1 MSKKNRITNQQDVQS
16 QLNNI
21 KTEVKDGVFIFT
33 STMPLGEFA
42 NKVGVNPNDLI
53 KKFMMKG
60 KMYQINHILEEEE
73 IAELCLELN
82 LDFKKEQSVDASN
95 FLNTVEFIDDEK
107 SLTKRPPVITIMGHV
122 DHGKTS
128 LLDYIRK
135 SKVVETESSGITQHV
150 GAYQVI
156 NDKGTITFID
166 TPGHEVFTEMRSRG
180 AQVTDIVI
188 LVVAADDGVMPQT
201 KEAIQHT
208 RAANAPMIV
217 FVNKMDKQTKD
228 IEKVKRELAEN
239 DVIVEEYGGDV
250 PIVYGSAK
258 TGEGVDELLDNIIT
272 FSDLMDLKAN
282 KNRYPSGFVLESRAD
297 KGVGVV
303 ATLIIDNGTLY
314 KGDYMVA
321 GSTYGRIKSLK
332 NTNGKLIEFATP
344 GMPVVVSG
352 LNTSPQAGE
361 RFISFEDEKF
371 AKKIAIEKQQMDK
384 RTDLFN
390 RAQAASDEDGKKILN
405 IIIRSD
411 VQGTSEALK
420 SKLDGM
426 SNDEAIIRVIGAQT
440 GEVSNSDLLLAQ
452 TSDALI
458 ITFRIK
464 ASSNIKQSAKQ
475 AGVKI
480 AYYDVVFKVI
490 EDMQTWLDG
499 EKAVVYEEKKIG
511 SGHVIKT
518 FFYSKVGTIAGTMLD
533 EGVVKANS
541 KVKVF
546 RGKKLIHEG
555 VIETLR
561 RDINDVKEVEKG
573 KDFGM
578 KIRKFNDIKEDD
590 VVEFFEDVAVTI

>member
-1 MSKKNRITNQQDVQS
+1 MSKKNRLTNQDDVQA
-16 QLNNI
+16 QLNDI
-21 KTEVKDGVFIFT
+21 KTEVKNGVFIFT
-33 STMPLGEFA
+33 NTLPLGEFA
-42 NKVGVNPNDLI
+42 TKIGMNPNDLI
-53 KKFMMKG
+53 KSFMMKG

-73 IAELCLELN
+73 IAEVCLEQN

-107 SLTKRPPVITIMGHV
+107 LLSKRPPVITIMGHV
-122 DHGKTS
+122 DHGKTT
-128 LLDYIRK
+128 LLDYIRE
-135 SKVVETESSGITQHV
+135 SKVAESESSGITQHV
-150 GAYQVI
+150 GAYQVFH
-156 NDKGTITFID
+156 DKGTITFID

-217 FVNKMDKQTKD
+217 FVNKIDKQAKD
-228 IEKVKRELAEN
+228 LERVKRELAEN
-239 DVIVEEYGGDV
+239 DVIIEEYGGDV
-250 PIVYGSAK
+250 PMITGSAK
-258 TGEGVDELLDNIIT
+258 TGEGIDELLDNIIT
-272 FSDLMDLKAN
+272 LSDLMDLKAN
-282 KNRYPSGFVLESRAD
+282 KNRYPSGIVLESRAD

-303 ATLIIDNGTLY
+303 ATLIIANGTLY
-314 KGDYMVA
+314 KGDFMVA
-321 GSTYGRIKSLK
+321 GSSYGRIKSIK
-332 NTNGKLIEFATP
+332 STTGKTLESATP

-352 LNTSPQAGE
+352 LNTSPLAGD

-371 AKKIAIEKQQMDK
+371 AKKIAQEKQQMDK
-384 RTDLFN
+384 KFDLFN
-390 RAQAASDEDGKKILN
+390 RAQTSDEDGKKILN
-405 IIIRSD
+405 VIIRSD

-426 SNDEAIIRVIGAQT
+426 CNDEAVIKVIGAQT
-440 GEVSNSDLLLAQ
+440 GQVSNSDLLLAQ

-475 AGVKI
+475 SGVKI
-480 AYYDVVFKVI
+480 AFYDVVFKVI
-490 EDMQTWLDG
+490 EDMQLWLDG

-518 FFYSKVGTIAGTMLD
+518 FFYSKVGTIAGVMLD
-533 EGVVKANS
+533 EGVVKAGS

-546 RGKKLIHEG
+546 RNRKLIHDG
-555 VIETLR
+555 KIETLR

-578 KIRKFNDIKEDD
+578 KIKKFDDIKQDD
-590 VVEFFEDVAVTI
+590 IVEFFEDVAVTI

>member
-1 MSKKNRITNQQDVQS
+1 MSKKNRLTNQDDVQA
-16 QLNNI
+16 QLNDI
-21 KTEVKDGVFIFT
+21 KTEVKNGVFIFT
-33 STMPLGEFA
+33 NTLPLGEFA
-42 NKVGVNPNDLI
+42 TKIGMNPNDLI
-53 KKFMMKG
+53 KSFMMKG

-73 IAELCLELN
+73 IAEVCLEQN

-107 SLTKRPPVITIMGHV
+107 LLSKRPPVITIMGHV
-122 DHGKTS
+122 DHGKTT
-128 LLDYIRK
+128 LLDYIRE
-135 SKVVETESSGITQHV
+135 SKVAESESSGITQHV
-150 GAYQVI
+150 GAYQVFH
-156 NDKGTITFID
+156 DKGTITFID

-217 FVNKMDKQTKD
+217 FVNKIDKQTKD
-228 IEKVKRELAEN
+228 LERVKRELAEN
-239 DVIVEEYGGDV
+239 DVIIEEYGGDV
-250 PIVYGSAK
+250 PMITGSAK
-258 TGEGVDELLDNIIT
+258 TGEGIDELLDNIIT
-272 FSDLMDLKAN
+272 LSDLMDLKAN
-282 KNRYPSGFVLESRAD
+282 KNRYPSGIVLESRAD

-303 ATLIIDNGTLY
+303 ATLIIANGTLY
-314 KGDYMVA
+314 KGDFMVA
-321 GSTYGRIKSLK
+321 GSSYGRIKSIK
-332 NTNGKLIEFATP
+332 STTGKTLESATP

-352 LNTSPQAGE
+352 LNTSPLAGD

-371 AKKIAIEKQQMDK
+371 AKKIAQEKQQMDK
-384 RTDLFN
+384 KFDLFN
-390 RAQAASDEDGKKILN
+390 RAQTSDEDGKKILN
-405 IIIRSD
+405 VIIRSD

-426 SNDEAIIRVIGAQT
+426 CNDEAVIKVIGAQT
-440 GEVSNSDLLLAQ
+440 GQVSNSDLLLAQ

-475 AGVKI
+475 SGVKI
-480 AYYDVVFKVI
+480 AFYDVVFKVI
-490 EDMQTWLDG
+490 EDMQLWLDG

-518 FFYSKVGTIAGTMLD
+518 FFYSKVGTIAGVMLD
-533 EGVVKANS
+533 EGVVKAGS

-546 RGKKLIHEG
+546 RNRKLIHDG
-555 VIETLR
+555 KIETLR

-578 KIRKFNDIKEDD
+578 KIKKFDDIKQDD
-590 VVEFFEDVAVTI
+590 IVEFFEDVAVTI

>member
-1 MSKKNRITNQQDVQS
+1 MSKKNRLTNQDDVQA
-16 QLNNI
+16 QLNDI
-21 KTEVKDGVFIFT
+21 KTEVKNGVFIFT
-33 STMPLGEFA
+33 NTLPLGEFA
-42 NKVGVNPNDLI
+42 TKIGMNPNDLI
-53 KKFMMKG
+53 KSFMMKG

-73 IAELCLELN
+73 IAEVCLEQN

-107 SLTKRPPVITIMGHV
+107 LLSKRPPVITIMGHV
-122 DHGKTS
+122 DHGKTT
-128 LLDYIRK
+128 LLDYIRE
-135 SKVVETESSGITQHV
+135 SKVAESESSGITQHV
-150 GAYQVI
+150 GAYQVFH
-156 NDKGTITFID
+156 DKGTITFID

-217 FVNKMDKQTKD
+217 FVNKIDKQTKD
-228 IEKVKRELAEN
+228 LERVKRELAEN
-239 DVIVEEYGGDV
+239 DVIIEEYGGDV
-250 PIVYGSAK
+250 PMITGSAK
-258 TGEGVDELLDNIIT
+258 TGEGIDELLDNIIT
-272 FSDLMDLKAN
+272 LSDLMDLKAN
-282 KNRYPSGFVLESRAD
+282 KNRYPSGIVLESRAD

-303 ATLIIDNGTLY
+303 ATLIIANGTLY
-314 KGDYMVA
+314 KGDFMVA
-321 GSTYGRIKSLK
+321 GSSYGRIKSIK
-332 NTNGKLIEFATP
+332 STTGKTLESATP

-352 LNTSPQAGE
+352 LNTSPLAGD

-371 AKKIAIEKQQMDK
+371 AKKIAQEKQQMDK
-384 RTDLFN
+384 KFDLFN
-390 RAQAASDEDGKKILN
+390 RAQTSDEDGKKILN
-405 IIIRSD
+405 VIIRSD

-426 SNDEAIIRVIGAQT
+426 CNDEAVIKVIGAQT
-440 GEVSNSDLLLAQ
+440 GQVSNSDLLLAQ

-475 AGVKI
+475 SGVKI
-480 AYYDVVFKVI
+480 AFYDVVFKVI
-490 EDMQTWLDG
+490 EDMQSWLDG

-518 FFYSKVGTIAGTMLD
+518 FFYSKVGTIAGVMLD
-533 EGVVKANS
+533 EGVVKAGS

-546 RGKKLIHEG
+546 RNRKLIHDG
-555 VIETLR
+555 KIETLR

-578 KIRKFNDIKEDD
+578 KIKKFDDIKQDD
-590 VVEFFEDVAVTI
+590 IVEFFEDVAVTI